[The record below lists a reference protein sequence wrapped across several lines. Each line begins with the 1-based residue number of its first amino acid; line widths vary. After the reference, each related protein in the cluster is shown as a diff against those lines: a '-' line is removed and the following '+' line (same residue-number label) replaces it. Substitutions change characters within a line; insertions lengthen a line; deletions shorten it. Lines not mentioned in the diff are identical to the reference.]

1 MRYRKFR
8 ATLRTFLLRF
18 AKEEQVNSS
27 DFSQKIPINKEGG
40 IEFFDIKFKFLPK
53 REKYVIFT
61 FRNYRIDHFFFKG
74 KRRSKE
80 KQPGGETRPCRIV

>member
-61 FRNYRIDHFFFKG
+61 FRNYRIDHFFF
-74 KRRSKE
+74 
-80 KQPGGETRPCRIV
+80 